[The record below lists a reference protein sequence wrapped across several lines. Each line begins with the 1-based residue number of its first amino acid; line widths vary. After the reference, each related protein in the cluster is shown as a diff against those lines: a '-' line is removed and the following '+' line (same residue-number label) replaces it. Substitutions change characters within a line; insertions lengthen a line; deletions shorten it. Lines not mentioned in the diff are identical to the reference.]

1 MVGEIRL
8 GAAAERAIGDAE
20 VTPAERVVHYL
31 ANFYDAARIS
41 TVRAVDADA
50 EKDVVVLQPR
60 GVFGTADLRI
70 VGGGNAVAGNVGR
83 VVGAVVDLHAAPG
96 DVAPVDVAFDENF
109 FPARHDTGKDRPL
122 DPQIVLWR
130 GDIPCHK

>member
-8 GAAAERAIGDAE
+8 GGAAERAIGDAE

-41 TVRAVDADA
+41 TVRAVDANA
-50 EKDVVVLQPR
+50 ENDVVVLQLR

-83 VVGAVVDLHAAPG
+83 VVGAVVDRHAAPG
-96 DVAPVDVAFDENF
+96 DVAPVDVAFDEKF
-109 FPARHDTGKDRPL
+109 FPARHDTGKDRPA
-122 DPQIVLWR
+122 
-130 GDIPCHK
+130 